1 MVLANW
7 WILRVDEVREV
18 TPLPLITE
26 FLSLPRPINDERLNL
41 WLSCEGLCELHLVST
56 LRKVSYLI
64 CSTLIEDVQNLLY
77 EILYSNMK
85 GLSLVKLW
93 KSDVVGAVLRATAL
107 TSSLLSPTPCL
118 PVRPPVQLSLPPP
131 QALIFLPAW
140 WRCRVK
146 MRIQMLCLIETWV
159 AILLRCSRR
168 NGERWTIE
176 RSFQRSWGG
185 ARRLLMMVWP
195 AASTSLT
202 CPSFSARLNWRPT
215 SVPLAPSQMR
225 RCDCHNERKKFLCS
239 CILGYPLGNL
249 SKTT

>member
-1 MVLANW
+1 MPCRWVERNSSLATHYRVLVASSSN
-7 WILRVDEVREV
+7 
-18 TPLPLITE
+18 
-26 FLSLPRPINDERLNL
+26 NDERLNL
-41 WLSCEGLCELHLVST
+41 WRFCEGLCELHLVST

-77 EILYSNMK
+77 EILYSYMK
-85 GLSLVKLW
+85 RPFLVKLW
-93 KSDVVGAVLRATAL
+93 KSDFEGAVLRATAL
-107 TSSLLSPTPCL
+107 ISSLLSPTPFL
-118 PVRPPVQLSLPPP
+118 PLRPPVQLSHPPP
-131 QALIFLPAW
+131 QVLIFLPAW
-140 WRCRVK
+140 WRSRIK

-159 AILLRCSRR
+159 AILLTCSRR

-202 CPSFSARLNWRPT
+202 CPSFSARLNWRPS

-249 SKTT
+249 SRTT